1 MKSSFMSP
9 TQLGY
14 WSVISSYVCWGFMPI
29 YTREFTDVSML
40 EFFVHRIV
48 WSVVILV
55 FIMLIQGKFFDLLK
69 SLKLK
74 TIGYYFISA
83 ILLAANFYIF
93 VWGILRGDITEA
105 SLGYFINPLVSV
117 VLGLVILGERLRKLQ
132 VLAIVFVICGVAILG
147 FAYGKFPWLALALGG
162 CFGLYGL
169 VRKLGS
175 LKALEGLTLE
185 MILLLPFVLILFYY
199 LHTQNQLVF
208 GTQGWLINLKLMTI
222 GIITAVPMLIFIFGV
237 QLISMTSLGFIQY
250 LGPTLQF
257 LSGVFIFHEAID
269 QNRFMGY
276 ATVWVG
282 LIIFAVE
289 GLYSAKK
296 NQSKPVEPVMMD

>member
-14 WSVISSYVCWGFMPI
+14 WSVIASYVCWGFMPL
-29 YTREFTDVSML
+29 YTREFADVSML

-48 WSVVILV
+48 WSAVILV
-55 FIMLIQGKFFDLLK
+55 VIMLIQGKFLELLK
-69 SLKLK
+69 HVTLK
-74 TIGYYFISA
+74 TMGFYFISA
-83 ILLAANFYIF
+83 SLVAANWYIF

-105 SLGYFINPLVSV
+105 SLGYFINPLISV
-117 VLGLVILGERLRKLQ
+117 VLGLVILREKVRNVQ
-132 VLAIVFVICGVAILG
+132 VVAIVFVILGVAILG

-162 CFGLYGL
+162 SFGLYGL
-169 VRKLGS
+169 VRKMGT
-175 LKALEGLTLE
+175 LKAVEGLTLE

-199 LHTQNQLVF
+199 LNTQDQLVF
-208 GTQGWLINLKLMTI
+208 GAQGWLIDLKLMTI
-222 GIITAVPMLIFIFGV
+222 GIITAIPMLIFIFGV
-237 QLISMTSLGFIQY
+237 QRISMTSLGFIQY

-257 LSGVFIFHEAID
+257 LSGVFIFHEVID
-269 QNRFMGY
+269 QHRFMGY

-282 LIIFAVE
+282 LIIFALE

-296 NQSKPVEPVMMD
+296 NQSKPAEPVMMD

>member
-1 MKSSFMSP
+1 MKKSFMSP

-14 WSVISSYVCWGFMPI
+14 WSVIASYVCWGFMPL

-48 WSVVILV
+48 WSAVILV
-55 FIMLIQGKFFDLLK
+55 VIMLFQGKFFELLK
-69 SLKLK
+69 HVTLK
-74 TIGYYFISA
+74 TIGFYFISA
-83 ILLAANFYIF
+83 ILVAANWYIF

-105 SLGYFINPLVSV
+105 SLGYFINPLISV
-117 VLGLVILGERLRKLQ
+117 VLGLVILREKVRNVQ
-132 VLAIVFVICGVAILG
+132 VIAIVFVVLGVAILG

-162 CFGLYGL
+162 SFGLYGL
-169 VRKLGS
+169 VRKMGS
-175 LKALEGLTLE
+175 LKAVEGLTLE

-208 GTQGWLINLKLMTI
+208 GTQGWLIDLKLMTI

-237 QLISMTSLGFIQY
+237 QRISMTSLGFIQY

-257 LSGVFIFHEAID
+257 LSGVFIFHEVID
-269 QNRFMGY
+269 QHRFMGY
-276 ATVWVG
+276 ATVWIG
-282 LIIFAVE
+282 LIIFAIE

>member
-1 MKSSFMSP
+1 MSP
-9 TQLGY
+9 TKLGY
-14 WSVISSYVCWGFMPI
+14 WSVIASYVCWGFMPI

-48 WSVVILV
+48 WSAVILV
-55 FIMLIQGKFFDLLK
+55 ILMLIQGKFFELLK
-69 SLKLK
+69 HVTLK
-74 TIGYYFISA
+74 TIGFYFISA
-83 ILLAANFYIF
+83 ILVAANWYIF

-105 SLGYFINPLVSV
+105 SLGYFINPLISV
-117 VLGLVILGERLRKLQ
+117 VLGLVILREKVRNVQ
-132 VLAIVFVICGVAILG
+132 VIAIVFVVLGVAILG

-162 CFGLYGL
+162 SFGLYGL
-169 VRKLGS
+169 VRKMGS
-175 LKALEGLTLE
+175 LKAVEGLTLE

-208 GTQGWLINLKLMTI
+208 GTQGWLIDLKLMTI

-237 QLISMTSLGFIQY
+237 QRISMTSLGFIQY

-257 LSGVFIFHEAID
+257 LSGVFIFHEVID
-269 QNRFMGY
+269 QYRFMGY
-276 ATVWVG
+276 TTVWIG

-296 NQSKPVEPVMMD
+296 NQSKPAEPVMMD

>member
-1 MKSSFMSP
+1 MSP

-14 WSVISSYVCWGFMPI
+14 WSVIASYVCWGFMPI

-48 WSVVILV
+48 WSAVILV
-55 FIMLIQGKFFDLLK
+55 FIMLIQGKFFELLK
-69 SLKLK
+69 HLTLK
-74 TIGYYFISA
+74 TIGFYAISA
-83 ILLAANFYIF
+83 ILVAANWYIF

-105 SLGYFINPLVSV
+105 SLGYFINPLISV
-117 VLGLVILGERLRKLQ
+117 VLGLVILREKLRNIQ
-132 VLAIVFVICGVAILG
+132 VVAIIFVILGVAVLG

-162 CFGLYGL
+162 SFGLYGL
-169 VRKLGS
+169 VRKLGT
-175 LKALEGLTLE
+175 LRAVEGLTLE

-199 LHTQNQLVF
+199 LHAQDQLIF
-208 GTQGWLINLKLMTI
+208 GTQGWLIDLKLMTI

-237 QLISMTSLGFIQY
+237 QRISMTSLGFIQY

-257 LSGVFIFHEAID
+257 LSGVFIFHEIID
-269 QNRFMGY
+269 QHRFLGY

-296 NQSKPVEPVMMD
+296 NQSKPAEPVMMD

>member
-1 MKSSFMSP
+1 MSP

-14 WSVISSYVCWGFMPI
+14 WSVIASYVCWGFMPL

-48 WSVVILV
+48 WSAVILV
-55 FIMLIQGKFFDLLK
+55 VIMLLQGKFLELLK
-69 SLKLK
+69 HVTLK
-74 TIGYYFISA
+74 TIGFYFISA
-83 ILLAANFYIF
+83 ILVAANWYIF

-105 SLGYFINPLVSV
+105 SLGYFINPLISV
-117 VLGLVILGERLRKLQ
+117 VLGLVILREKVRNVQ
-132 VLAIVFVICGVAILG
+132 VIAIVFVVLGVAILG

-162 CFGLYGL
+162 SFGLYGL
-169 VRKLGS
+169 VRKMGS
-175 LKALEGLTLE
+175 LKAVEGLTLE

-208 GTQGWLINLKLMTI
+208 GTQGWLIDLKLMTI

-237 QLISMTSLGFIQY
+237 QRISMTSLGFIQY

-257 LSGVFIFHEAID
+257 LSGVFIFHEVID
-269 QNRFMGY
+269 QHRFMGY
-276 ATVWVG
+276 ATVWIG
-282 LIIFAVE
+282 LIIFAIE